1 MGVDVL
7 ARLHQQIQQMLV
19 GLCDARQPKPK
30 A

>member
-7 ARLHQQIQQMLV
+7 ARLHQQIQQVLV
-19 GLCDARQPKPK
+19 SLRDARQAKLK